1 MKFELISQ
9 SNVLECRAESA
20 LNGCIFWFIVV
31 CCFDRYFVNF
41 PQHTNEGCKGKTG
54 NVTFSRFWDY
64 ALFVYLWSLSSF
76 CKHTETVGQLE
87 AVKNRNGKTPLLQK
101 NRECPSLA
109 TQEQGMSLTTCN
121 ARTGNVHLQLKNREY
136 QSTNEHLGL
145 ENHSWG
151 RMSKA
156 FAQFSAFVS
165 TGSLVLI
172 PENLVVSRVR

>member
-1 MKFELISQ
+1 MLQIR
-9 SNVLECRAESA
+9 V
-20 LNGCIFWFIVV
+20 III
-31 CCFDRYFVNF
+31 
-41 PQHTNEGCKGKTG
+41 EGCKGKTG